1 MNFKLRLK
9 QQLQNLIN
17 MKLIDIL
24 KEAVNKE
31 NISSVVNI
39 LNNFK
44 HKDKLRQTVNL
55 YSVDQLED
63 AIDKGLVKKI
73 SSQTNIDENN
83 VAKIIYAW
91 SKKYFDVYPDNL
103 TINK

>member
-1 MNFKLRLK
+1 
-9 QQLQNLIN
+9 

-31 NISSVVNI
+31 NTSSVVNI

-73 SSQTNIDENN
+73 SSQTNIDSYNPLASINN
-83 VAKIIYAW
+83 FKNIA
-91 SKKYFDVYPDNL
+91 D
-103 TINK
+103 